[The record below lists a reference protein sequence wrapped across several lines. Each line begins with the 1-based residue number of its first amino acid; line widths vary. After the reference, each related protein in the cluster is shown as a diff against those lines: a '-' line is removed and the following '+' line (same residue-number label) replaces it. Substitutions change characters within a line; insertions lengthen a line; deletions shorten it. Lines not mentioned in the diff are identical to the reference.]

1 MSQNHNIGTSLINTG
16 ATIPTVICKQ
26 KQTKIIVI
34 NRDTL
39 HLHISSYLKSFVEW
53 GTTVSLFIA
62 MISMYMAAASIYKET
77 MQGREIIIFSIY
89 IALGIIFTWSTFLA
103 GRKHYLHR
111 NKSIETL
118 MCDIEK
124 DCPNVSE

>member
-1 MSQNHNIGTSLINTG
+1 MEQNHIIGTTQKNTG

-26 KQTKIIVI
+26 KETRIIVI

-53 GTTVSLFIA
+53 STTISLLTA
-62 MISMYMAAASIYKET
+62 MFSMYMSAASIYKET

-89 IALGIIFTWSTFLA
+89 VALGIIFTWLTIRA
-103 GRKHYLHR
+103 GYKHYFHW

-118 MCDIEK
+118 MRDIEK